1 MLNRLGIV
9 LLCLSVVGALKSDV
23 ELAFSWKQLLFESL
37 PLSEDAYIGSYPY
50 YIPENNAL
58 SGLSHYAPGK
68 LSIVTI
74 ARVRVGIPS
83 TLNAFCDDD
92 YEKGSSPRL
101 FGFPNF
107 QKNTLKP
114 YFYNAG
120 RNYGRSTGGRGR
132 YSPGYYKYF
141 NSTSQFEGRKYHNSK
156 PYFSSDDDYTLV
168 SVIVPSIHR
177 ECDRFYAVD
186 TGVLE
191 YGSSGSYKVQ
201 SPAIIIYQL
210 SPNVCSTR
218 QIPLINRMDIPNHV
232 YKNPAGFQ
240 RITVDPDPKGSC
252 DDVYYYLPNIYDNR
266 LVVCDYKR
274 GEFWYLTDE
283 TMNPVYAESHMSYDG
298 FQYSFPAGISVVN
311 VGSADKD
318 GNANAYYAP
327 IASYGLYAT
336 NTKLLKDNKRSY
348 KVGWTDFITLGYRG
362 CDRQSLTQN
371 LDGATGVMFIQQMQF
386 KQVRCWNTK
395 HPLNSDTIGVVYQAD
410 DLDFVADIA
419 LDADG
424 YVWFLS
430 GKFLKQ
436 YLTDVPLTHVSKI
449 YRAKV
454 TDIIRG
460 TVCDA

>member
-1 MLNRLGIV
+1 MKSVQLCVLVTV
-9 LLCLSVVGALKSDV
+9 LLCIHGT
-23 ELAFSWKQLLFESL
+23 LAFVEVYNWKQVEFQNL
-37 PLSEDAYIGSYPY
+37 PLQEDAYIGNYPY

-58 SGLSHYAPGK
+58 SGFSHYAPGK

-74 ARVRVGIPS
+74 ARVRPGVPS
-83 TLNAFCDDD
+83 TLNAFCHDD
-92 YEKGSSPRL
+92 YKKGSSPRL

-114 YFYNAG
+114 NCYNA
-120 RNYGRSTGGRGR
+120 
-132 YSPGYYKYF
+132 
-141 NSTSQFEGRKYHNSK
+141 TSHFDGRKYHNSK

-168 SVIVPSIHR
+168 SVIVPSIHQ

-191 YGSSGSYKVQ
+191 YGPSGSYKVQ

-218 QIPLINRMDIPNHV
+218 QIPLINRVDIPNHV
-232 YKNPAGFQ
+232 YKNPAGFH
-240 RITVDPDPKGSC
+240 RINVDPDPKGSC

-283 TMNPVYAESHMSYDG
+283 TMNPVYAESHMSYNG
-298 FQYSFPAGISVVN
+298 FQYTFPAGISVVN

-362 CDRQSLTQN
+362 CDRTSLTQN
-371 LDGATGVMFIQQMQF
+371 LDGATGIMFIQQMQF

-395 HPLNSDTIGVVYQAD
+395 HHLNSDNIGVVYQAD
-410 DLDFVADIA
+410 DLDFVSDIA
-419 LDADG
+419 FDADG
-424 YVWFLS
+424 YVWLLS

-436 YLTDVPLTHVSKI
+436 YLTDVPLTYVSKL

-454 TDIIRG
+454 TEIVRG
-460 TVCDA
+460 TVCGA